1 MAHDESLEIIDL
13 DTLDITEDEETW
25 LVATGTTSG
34 TSGSTWRKWDMS
46 TDPEVRMKK
55 RSLVEKLDHISR
67 SPIKISTPKY
77 SGSESRFK
85 SRPSFQPDLDES
97 WKYST
102 FTKKKPSIETPTDLG
117 LDEVQNLARMQEESE
132 FLFINTHF
140 SKVENSRQTER
151 SSAMRSLNVNTI
163 SRIFL
168 FYLGLNFGLNST
180 FDKGPVGRLDSTF
193 AKDSSPANIRQDLDR
208 HHNGTFNTKPTTSA
222 SLLHQ
227 QHNATFDISN
237 NATFEVIRNHSQ
249 DNDDRLSST
258 SDSSV
263 SHRLNDLGDV
273 QHLARMQEESKFLFT
288 IF

>member
-140 SKVENSRQTER
+140 SKIENSRQTER

-168 FYLGLNFGLNST
+168 F
-180 FDKGPVGRLDSTF
+180 
-193 AKDSSPANIRQDLDR
+193 
-208 HHNGTFNTKPTTSA
+208 
-222 SLLHQ
+222 
-227 QHNATFDISN
+227 
-237 NATFEVIRNHSQ
+237 
-249 DNDDRLSST
+249 
-258 SDSSV
+258 
-263 SHRLNDLGDV
+263 
-273 QHLARMQEESKFLFT
+273 
-288 IF
+288 